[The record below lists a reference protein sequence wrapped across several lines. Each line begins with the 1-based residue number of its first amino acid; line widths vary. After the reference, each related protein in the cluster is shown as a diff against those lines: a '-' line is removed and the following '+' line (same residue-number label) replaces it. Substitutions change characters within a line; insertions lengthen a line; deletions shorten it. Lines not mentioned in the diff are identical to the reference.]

1 MAHRHFRIASR
12 DSRLARTQSQEAL
25 DAIKPIFPAGTE
37 FEFVFLQSPGDRDQ
51 RISLTDPTVP
61 DDFFTRDIDAA
72 LREGKA
78 DFAIHSAKDLPKSMP
93 ADLAVAAVLPARDI
107 RDALVLRL
115 ARRASPT
122 LQPQDPEGRDGATP
136 SAWQAPRLPRSERG
150 RPRVEDSIKVIGTS
164 SPKRE
169 EEIRKLFP
177 NVQLKPLR
185 GTIDQRIEKLDSG
198 EYDAIIVAACALERL
213 DLAARI
219 NEYLPYDP
227 APGQGRLAITTRADA
242 TELLA
247 ILKKADVRRTAGL
260 VAILGCPADASLLPV
275 RTQQYLKHADVIFH
289 DRLIPDGV
297 LRGIRG
303 KAISV
308 GKAGGHPS
316 IGQAE
321 IHWKMLREAEQG
333 KLVAR
338 LHGGD
343 AGIYGH
349 LGEELEFLTAW
360 NIRVDIVTAP
370 TAAQVAAAHA
380 NTPLTHRGDGHRL
393 TILSA
398 HNGVE
403 GLGRVPLPGEGN
415 LAVYMGSA
423 QMKYLASQLM
433 DLGWAADTPVI
444 CGERLGYRDERIT
457 RTTLSHITSL
467 VAETPAVFLVGTRAF
482 PETPCTL
489 FVGTDPEHFIK
500 YGPLIHW
507 PLIKLVSRPIKD
519 RVAELKKHIDD
530 VRGVIFPSRF
540 AVESF
545 IEALMHGSDVRALAG
560 KVLLAVG
567 PATEEEMARVGLRAD
582 GAADTYGGVHA
593 LAKKLKKDFTGKYL
607 YPCSDASPVG
617 QRVADLKAHGI
628 ELIPSNFY
636 MNREMPY
643 ADLPRRPFARVLF
656 TSTSTVNTYFTAY
669 PAELKANRTWLA
681 VGPSTLKA
689 LESRGLAAECID

>member
-1 MAHRHFRIASR
+1 MTLIRIATR
-12 DSRLARTQSQEAL
+12 DSRLARTQSLEAL
-25 DAIKPIFPAGTE
+25 ELLKPHFPDGTT
-37 FEFVFLQSPGDRDQ
+37 FEFVFTQSPGDRDLKT
-51 RISLTDPTVP
+51 SLADPSVP

-72 LREGKA
+72 LRENRA
-78 DFAIHSAKDLPKSMP
+78 DFAIHSAKDLPRTMP
-93 ADLAVAAVLPARDI
+93 PDLAIAAVLPAKDI
-107 RDALVLRL
+107 RDALVLRKTL
-115 ARRASPT
+115 ADAS
-122 LQPQDPEGRDGATP
+122 
-136 SAWQAPRLPRSERG
+136 
-150 RPRVEDSIKVIGTS
+150 RVTSIGTS

-169 EEIRKLFP
+169 AEIRKLFP
-177 NVQLKPLR
+177 DAELKSLR
-185 GTIDQRIEKLDSG
+185 GTIDQRIEKLDAG
-198 EYDAIIVAACALERL
+198 EFDAIIVAACALERL
-213 DLAARI
+213 GIADRISKYLA
-219 NEYLPYDP
+219 YDP
-227 APGQGRLAITTRADA
+227 APHQGRLAITCRADA
-242 TELLA
+242 AELLA

-260 VAILGCPADASLLPV
+260 VAIVGCPADAALLPV
-275 RTQQYLKHADVIFH
+275 RTQQYLKHADVVFH
-289 DRLIPDGV
+289 DRLVPDSV
-297 LRGIRG
+297 LLNLRG

-316 IGQAE
+316 IDQSE
-321 IHWKMLREAEQG
+321 IHWKVLHEAEQG
-333 KLVAR
+333 KLVVR

-343 AGIYGH
+343 SGIYGH

-380 NTPLTHRGDGHRL
+380 GTPLTHRGDGHRL

-423 QMKYLASQLM
+423 EMKYLASQLM
-433 DLGWAADTPVI
+433 DVGWAADTPVI

-457 RTTLSHITSL
+457 RTTLSHATSL
-467 VAETPAVFLVGTRAF
+467 ETETPAVFLVGTRAF
-482 PETPCTL
+482 PATPCTL
-489 FVGTDPEHFIK
+489 FVGTDPEHFIT

-507 PLIKLVSRPIKD
+507 PLIKLVSRPMKD
-519 RVAELKKHIDD
+519 RLAELKKHLDH
-530 VRGVIFPSRF
+530 VRGIIFPSRF

-545 IEALMHGSDVRALAG
+545 VEALMHDSDVRALAG
-560 KVLLAVG
+560 KILLAVG
-567 PATEEEMARVGLRAD
+567 PATEEEMARFGLRAD

-593 LAKKLKKDFTGKYL
+593 LAKKLKKDFTGKFL
-607 YPCSDASPVG
+607 YPCSDASPTG

-643 ADLPRRPFARVLF
+643 ADLPRLPFARVLF
-656 TSTSTVNTYFTAY
+656 TSTSTVNAYFAAY
-669 PAELKANRTWLA
+669 PDELKAGRTWIA

-689 LESRGLAAECID
+689 LESRGLSAECIDT